1 MSQKKSDKS
10 CGNPSI
16 YPIPIRYTSYRTQSF
31 YLEMRDG
38 VKIAIDLYLPK
49 KLKGEKVPAIIH
61 QTRYRRE
68 IAIRKPFS
76 WFISGRKIRKLDRM
90 RNRIVKSGYAWL
102 NIDVRGTGA
111 SYGEWKHPWWKEE
124 IEDGVEIIEWIL
136 KQNWSNQKI
145 GTTGISYAGTAA
157 EFLAAKAHPA
167 LKACIPM
174 YSLFDVYDD
183 IVMPGGVYLKW
194 FVKSW
199 ELTNRKLD
207 QNKLPDKAPLVS
219 IFTKG
224 VKKVKQ
230 GEDFEEVL
238 KAHENNT
245 NIAEEAISLTFRD
258 DKSPGLSIKMDDFSP
273 HQQVSEMDS
282 SNAVIYSWS
291 GWYDA
296 TYAHA
301 AIKRFLSLKQENKK
315 LILGPWDHG
324 GKYNIDQES
333 KTAFDHEAE
342 MLKFFDFH
350 LKNEKNGLHQEA
362 PIHYYTMVE
371 GKWKSAEQ
379 WPPHHNKTVFY
390 LSDQKQLKAEV
401 PKHLTSSTNY
411 QVDFCCSSGKWSRY
425 RALTG
430 VEKKAALYSDW
441 AIRKGRY
448 LWFDTLPCE
457 SDIEITGHPLVE
469 LFLESSAED
478 GNLFV
483 YLEDVDKK
491 GKATYITEGMLRLIH
506 RYAFAKRDIHED
518 AVPVRSYLRE
528 QAQTMPIN
536 QVEKI
541 QLDLLPTSYLLKKGH
556 RLRLSISGA
565 DEAYFKASKEKN
577 VKWKIHHSKDF
588 PSQVILPTTE
598 LI

>member
-1 MSQKKSDKS
+1 MPHSNSDKS
-10 CGNPSI
+10 LG
-16 YPIPIRYTSYRTQSF
+16 IPQNYKIPQRYSSFQSESF

-38 VKIAIDLYLPK
+38 VRIAIDLYLPN
-49 KLKGEKVPAIIH
+49 KLNGGKVPAIIH

-102 NIDVRGTGA
+102 NVDVRGTGA

-124 IEDGVEIIEWIL
+124 IEDGVEIIDWIL
-136 KQNWSNQKI
+136 KQEWSNQKV

-194 FVKSW
+194 FVESW
-199 ELTNRKLD
+199 EMTNRRLD
-207 QNKLPDKAPLVS
+207 QNKLPEKAPMISLM
-219 IFTKG
+219 TNG

-230 GEDFEEVL
+230 GEDFHEIL

-245 NIAEEAISLTFRD
+245 NIANEAFGLNFRD

-273 HQQVSEMDS
+273 HHQVENIDNSDT
-282 SNAVIYSWS
+282 AIYSWS
-291 GWYDA
+291 GWLDG

-301 AIKRFLSLKQENKK
+301 AIKRFLSLKNKHKK

-324 GKYNIDQES
+324 GKYNIDQKS
-333 KTAFDHEAE
+333 KTSFEHEAE

-350 LKNEKNGLHQEA
+350 LKNEKNGLDQEKA
-362 PIHYYTMVE
+362 VHYYTLVE
-371 GKWKSAEQ
+371 GKWKSAKQ
-379 WPPHHNKTVFY
+379 WPPHQNSLPFY
-390 LSDQKQLKAEV
+390 LSDQGLREEPSKETENS
-401 PKHLTSSTNY
+401 TSKY
-411 QVDFCCSSGKWSRY
+411 QVDFTCNSGKWSRY
-425 RALTG
+425 RSLNG

-441 AIRKGRY
+441 SKRKGRY
-448 LWFDTLPCE
+448 LSFNT
-457 SDIEITGHPLVE
+457 SVFSKDIEITGHPLVE
-469 LFLESSAED
+469 LFLESSAAD
-478 GNLFV
+478 GNIFA
-483 YLEDVDKK
+483 YLEDIDKK
-491 GKATYITEGMLRLIH
+491 GNAAYITEGMLRLIH
-506 RYAFAKRDIHED
+506 RNAFAEQDIHED
-518 AVPVRSYLRE
+518 VVPVRSYLRE
-528 QAQTMPIN
+528 QSKAMPIN
-536 QVEKI
+536 QIEKI
-541 QLDLLPTSYLLKKGH
+541 QFDLLPTSYLLKKGH
-556 RLRLSISGA
+556 ALRLSISGA
-565 DEAYFKASKEKN
+565 DEAYFKASNEEN
-577 VKWKIHHSKDF
+577 IVWKIHHSRDF
-588 PSQVILPTTE
+588 PSQVILPAIE